1 MLVLTLLL
9 VLHLHQLL
17 VKPGISNEN
26 LGGGTDDYAVTVGE
40 LGLAYDFFAD
50 AETVDV
56 NLIMA
61 GTSPAGAD
69 GTTHATNLIDLV
81 EARKDC
87 VAFISPRRADVV
99 NIASSITQGTNVK
112 TFFDGLSSSSY
123 AVFDSGYKYMYDKFN
138 DVYRFVPLN
147 GDIAGLCANTD
158 TVADPFFSPGG
169 FNRGQIRG
177 AIKLAFNPTKSQRDI
192 LYPARVNPVV
202 TFPGKEQFYS
212 VIKLLLQNQVR
223 LTESMFVDCLSFW
236 KKQSQLLLS
245 SNCLSST
252 MSLLRHSSET
262 W

>member
-1 MLVLTLLL
+1 MCIRDSGTTFASTAG
-9 VLHLHQLL
+9 
-17 VKPGISNEN
+17 KAGISDET

-123 AVFDSGYKYMYDKFN
+123 AVFDSGYK
-138 DVYRFVPLN
+138 
-147 GDIAGLCANTD
+147 
-158 TVADPFFSPGG
+158 
-169 FNRGQIRG
+169 
-177 AIKLAFNPTKSQRDI
+177 
-192 LYPARVNPVV
+192 
-202 TFPGKEQFYS
+202 
-212 VIKLLLQNQVR
+212 
-223 LTESMFVDCLSFW
+223 LS
-236 KKQSQLLLS
+236 LI
-245 SNCLSST
+245 
-252 MSLLRHSSET
+252 HI
-262 W
+262 